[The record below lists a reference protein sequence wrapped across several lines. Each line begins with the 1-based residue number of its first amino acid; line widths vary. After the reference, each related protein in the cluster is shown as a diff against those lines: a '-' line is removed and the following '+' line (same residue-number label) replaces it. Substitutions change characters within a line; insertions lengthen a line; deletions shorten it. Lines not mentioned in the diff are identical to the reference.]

1 MKLTKLLVIPFL
13 FSGALMSAQQT
24 TYNYQGGQIGYI
36 NNKKADSEVAQGS
49 QYFSERFMPAIVNG
63 AKDVVLVRYN
73 AYHDEIEV
81 QVDGE
86 EMALKPENKQVIELK
101 GKDLSYE
108 YLQYTDEE
116 GTSKQRYL
124 IPVNKSDKVSI
135 YKEESIY
142 LQPEEQPTSGYGR
155 YKAPQFRKND
165 IEYYIQFNNGEIV
178 HMSTKKKD
186 ILSLVPG
193 KEKEIKAF
201 IKENKISTDEDE
213 DLKQLANYLGTLI

>member
-24 TYNYQGGQIGYI
+24 THNYSQGQIGYI
-36 NNKKADSEVAQGS
+36 NNKKADSEAAQGS
-49 QYFSERFMPAIVNG
+49 QYFSDKYLPAYING
-63 AKDVVLVRYN
+63 EKEVVLARYN

-81 QVDGE
+81 KVDGE
-86 EMALKPENKQVIELK
+86 EKAVQPVNNQVIELK
-101 GKDLSYE
+101 GQNLSYE
-108 YLQYTDEE
+108 YLQYTDKE
-116 GTSKQRYL
+116 GTSRQRYL

-142 LQPEEQPTSGYGR
+142 LQPEEHPTSGYGR

-186 ILSLVPG
+186 VLSLIPG

>member
-13 FSGALMSAQQT
+13 FSCALLSAQQT
-24 TYNYQGGQIGYI
+24 TYNYNDGQIGAIYT
-36 NNKKADSEVAQGS
+36 KKTEAETAQGS
-49 QYFSERFMPAIVNG
+49 QYYNEKFMPASVDSS
-63 AKDVVLVRYN
+63 KDISMVRYN
-73 AYHDEIEV
+73 AYNDEIEV
-81 QVDGE
+81 EINDEV
-86 EMALKPENKQVIELK
+86 MVLKPANNQIVQLK
-101 GKDLSYE
+101 GNGLSYE
-108 YLQYTDEE
+108 YLQYTDKE

-124 IPVNKSDKVSI
+124 ITVNKSDKVSI

-142 LQPEEQPTSGYGR
+142 LQPEEHPTSGYGR

-186 ILSLVPG
+186 VLSLVPG